1 MRTLRRS
8 ILTFGACLVVSL
20 GTVAAITTGA
30 ATARVARPAP
40 TSANTVVLTNASN
53 GLSVT
58 ATKGELVVVHLSTSH
73 LRWSEA
79 QVNQSSPVLVF
90 VSGSTSATG
99 ASTTVFRVTNYG
111 TAQLTA
117 LGYPIC
123 SSAKPCPQFVVL
135 WNANVDVPVQDPPTH
150 V

>member
-1 MRTLRRS
+1 MRTFGRS
-8 ILTFGACLVVSL
+8 ILIPGACLVISL
-20 GTVAAITTGA
+20 GAVLAVTTGA
-30 ATARVARPAP
+30 ATARVTPP
-40 TSANTVVLTNASN
+40 TAANTVILTNASN
-53 GLSVT
+53 GSSVT
-58 ATKGELVVVHLSTSH
+58 ATKGELVVVHLSTNH

-79 QVNQSSPVLVF
+79 QVVESSPVLVF

-111 TAQLTA
+111 TAQLNA

-123 SSAKPCPQFVVL
+123 AAAGPCPQFVVL
-135 WNANVDVPVQDPPTH
+135 WHATVDVPVQDPPTH